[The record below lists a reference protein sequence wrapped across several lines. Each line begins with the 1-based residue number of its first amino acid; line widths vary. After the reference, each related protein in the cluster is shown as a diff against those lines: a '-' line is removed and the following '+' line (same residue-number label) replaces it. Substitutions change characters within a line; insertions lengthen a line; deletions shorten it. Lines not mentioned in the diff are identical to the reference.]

1 MLSAEDHRVA
11 LQLKKRLQQ
20 VTPLLDMRVYGSRAR
35 GDAIPESDLDVYV
48 ELEHVTPAL
57 RDQISVMAW
66 EVGFDA
72 DCVISTFVVT
82 QSQLEQG
89 ALGANPIIRAIEQ
102 EGIPIR

>member
-11 LQLKKRLQQ
+11 LRLKNRLQQ
-20 VTPLLDMRVYGSRAR
+20 VTPVLDMRVYGSRAR
-35 GDAIPESDLDVYV
+35 GDATPESDLDVYV

-72 DCVISTFVVT
+72 DRVIATFVVT

-89 ALGANPIIRAIEQ
+89 AMGANPIMREIER
-102 EGIPIR
+102 EGIPV

>member
-11 LQLKKRLQQ
+11 LRLKNRLQQ
-20 VTPLLDMRVYGSRAR
+20 VTPVLDMRVYGSRAR
-35 GDAIPESDLDVYV
+35 GDATPESDLDVYV

-82 QSQLEQG
+82 HSQLEQG
-89 ALGANPIIRAIEQ
+89 ALGANPLIREIEQ
-102 EGIPIR
+102 EGIPV